1 MEEIHENLMNTNKN
15 FDNKNMK
22 VKFLK
27 VLKWAGWVMLAGF
40 IFLVG
45 VRTVHFMNLKK
56 TNVQIEKIH
65 ATKLQMDDV
74 MGVNLPP
81 DPGEL
86 ADTTIE
92 GIDANNNYI
101 RDDVELAI
109 FKEYPNSAKTRA
121 VLLQYAMA
129 LQTQMT
135 YFNSNTD
142 VSTEIATEEGRADIC
157 LSNTLV
163 PRKTPESSRSYADIE
178 KIDFFVDFIKNKQFN
193 TKERSNAKDVF
204 YKNVRSFGE
213 SDNVLCDI
221 DSIKLPN

>member
-1 MEEIHENLMNTNKN
+1 
-15 FDNKNMK
+15 
-22 VKFLK
+22 
-27 VLKWAGWVMLAGF
+27 
-40 IFLVG
+40 
-45 VRTVHFMNLKK
+45 
-56 TNVQIEKIH
+56 
-65 ATKLQMDDV
+65 
-74 MGVNLPP
+74 
-81 DPGEL
+81 
-86 ADTTIE
+86 
-92 GIDANNNYI
+92 
-101 RDDVELAI
+101 
-109 FKEYPNSAKTRA
+109 
-121 VLLQYAMA
+121 MA